1 MRIPADEYLAY
12 MTHHDTGRPILVE
25 LFGPLIGLE
34 NEWRAQGASEEEIAL
49 TAFGFDHVERRGVPA
64 ATGMRGGFAPT
75 VEEDNPEYRIE
86 RDRLGRRVQLFK
98 QSATIPLP
106 LDYPV
111 SDMDSW
117 RRIKPWYE
125 FSPERLPSDDWYTQA
140 RREQKEGALICAGI
154 PGGFDEPRQL
164 LGEEGLCLAYYEQ
177 PELVHD
183 MLETIGTTA
192 ERVLDVVSNR
202 IRIDTLSVHE
212 DMAGKSGPLAGPSQ
226 VREFI
231 APYYRRCWDLVA
243 DRGAT
248 LFQQDSDGNMNSV
261 VDAFLE
267 AGINCMLPMEPAAG
281 MDIVATHRC
290 YGKRLAFM
298 GGIDKHVLRQGTE
311 ALERELVYKLQ
322 PEMQKGGTVFGLDH
336 RIPNGT
342 PITMYR
348 TYVRRARELLGLDP
362 NPAPGW
368 QRMAF

>member
-1 MRIPADEYLAY
+1 
-12 MTHHDTGRPILVE
+12 
-25 LFGPLIGLE
+25 
-34 NEWRAQGASEEEIAL
+34 
-49 TAFGFDHVERRGVPA
+49 
-64 ATGMRGGFAPT
+64 
-75 VEEDNPEYRIE
+75 
-86 RDRLGRRVQLFK
+86 
-98 QSATIPLP
+98 
-106 LDYPV
+106 
-111 SDMDSW
+111 
-117 RRIKPWYE
+117 
-125 FSPERLPSDDWYTQA
+125 
-140 RREQKEGALICAGI
+140 
-154 PGGFDEPRQL
+154 
-164 LGEEGLCLAYYEQ
+164 
-177 PELVHD
+177 